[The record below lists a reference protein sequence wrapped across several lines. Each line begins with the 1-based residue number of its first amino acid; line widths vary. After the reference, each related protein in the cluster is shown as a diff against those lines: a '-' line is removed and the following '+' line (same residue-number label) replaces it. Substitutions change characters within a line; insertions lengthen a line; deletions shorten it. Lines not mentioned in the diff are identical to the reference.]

1 MDKIQKLALGS
12 IFVGTVVFVL
22 KYAAYYITGSIA
34 LYSDALE
41 SVINVV
47 TAIAAFMAVR
57 LSAAPADSNHP
68 YGHHK
73 VEYFSAVLEGVL
85 IIVAALAIL
94 REAYFGILSPKIID
108 APAQGLALNALAGV
122 INAVWSWLLISR
134 GRRLRSPALVADGR
148 HLLTDVITSAAVI
161 VGLLLVPL
169 TGWNWLDSA
178 LAAMVALNILWSG
191 WGLMKESI
199 GGLMDEALPEAT
211 LSRVREIIAVNAEGA
226 IEAHDLRTRHAGRMT
241 FIDERDRRP

>member
-1 MDKIQKLALGS
+1 
-12 IFVGTVVFVL
+12 
-22 KYAAYYITGSIA
+22 
-34 LYSDALE
+34 
-41 SVINVV
+41 
-47 TAIAAFMAVR
+47 
-57 LSAAPADSNHP
+57 
-68 YGHHK
+68 

-85 IIVAALAIL
+85 IIVAALVIL
-94 REAYFGILSPKIID
+94 REAYLGILSPRVID

-148 HLLTDVITSAAVI
+148 HLLTDVVTSAGVI
-161 VGLLLVPL
+161 VGLLLAPL
-169 TGWNWLDSA
+169 TGWHWLDSA
-178 LAAMVALNILWSG
+178 LAAVVALNILWSG

-211 LSRVREIIAVNAEGA
+211 LSRVREIIAVNAQGA

-241 FIDERDRRP
+241 FIDFHLVVPGHMSVTDAHDICDRLERALKADVEDALITIHVEPDNKAKHAGIVVL